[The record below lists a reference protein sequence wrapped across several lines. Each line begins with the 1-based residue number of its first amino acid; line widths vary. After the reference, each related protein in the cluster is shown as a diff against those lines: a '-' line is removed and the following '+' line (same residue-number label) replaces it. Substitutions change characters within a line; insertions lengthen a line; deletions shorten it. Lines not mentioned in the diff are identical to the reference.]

1 MIEKLVE
8 LEKRRQKK
16 VINLIPSEN
25 YVSKKVLAVL
35 GSELAN
41 KYAEGKAHQRYYFG
55 CKIVDEIED
64 EVKKL
69 VYKVFKISPAK
80 YGVNVQPYSGSI
92 ANLACYL
99 GVLNL
104 GDKILA
110 MSLNQGGHLS
120 HGHKV
125 SWTGKL
131 FKFEHYGVNRDG
143 FIDYDEVFKIAKKLK
158 PKLIVC
164 GATAYSRIIDFKK
177 FRKIADS
184 VGAFLMADISHIA
197 GLIVGGAHPSPFPY
211 ADIVMTTTQ
220 KTLRGPRGAIII
232 AKKDLMDKIGRAVFP
247 GLQGGPHLHTIAAI
261 GVCLEEALKPS
272 FKQYARQIVKNAK
285 ALANELKKLGFKI
298 ISGGTDNHLMLID
311 VTPFGIGGKEAGE
324 KLEIAGIIVNKNMI
338 PYDTRTPNN
347 PSGIRIGTP
356 AITTQ
361 GMKEKDMK
369 KIAKKIYRILTSFPT
384 PSPSRRRE
392 LRG

>member
-25 YVSKKVLAVL
+25 YASKNVLAAL
-35 GSELAN
+35 GSELTN
-41 KYAEGKAHQRYYFG
+41 KYAEGKSHQRYYFG

-64 EVKKL
+64 DVKKL
-69 VYKVFKISPAK
+69 VYKVFNPPVGGLAAK

-110 MSLNQGGHLS
+110 MSLAQGGHLS

-131 FKFEHYGVNRDG
+131 FKFEHYGVNRNG
-143 FIDYDEVFKIAKKLK
+143 FIDYDEVLKIAEKFK
-158 PKLIVC
+158 PKMIVC
-164 GATAYSRIIDFKK
+164 GATAYSRILDFKK

-197 GLIVGGAHPSPFPY
+197 GLIAGGAHPTPFPY
-211 ADIVMTTTQ
+211 ADIVMTTAQ

-232 AKKDLMDKIGRAVFP
+232 AKKELMDKIDRAVFP

-261 GVCLEEALKPS
+261 GVCLEEALKSS
-272 FKQYARQIVKNAK
+272 FKQYAKQVVKNAK
-285 ALANELKKLGFKI
+285 VLSVELKKLGFKI

-311 VTPFGIGGKEAGE
+311 VTPFGLGGKEAGE
-324 KLEIAGIIVNKNMI
+324 KLEKAGIIVNKNML
-338 PYDTRTPNN
+338 PYDTRTPFD
-347 PSGIRIGTP
+347 PSGIRIGTS

-369 KIAKKIYRILTSFPT
+369 KIAEKIHKILC
-384 PSPSRRRE
+384 
-392 LRG
+392 